1 MKKKGYLW
9 LLTLFFLVACSQQE
23 EIESSVEDKTPPESY
38 VVSIGLSGEFIE
50 TTTES
55 LSTRLGTPTNDV
67 YGINVYYDKDDD
79 DLINDLYAYGLF
91 DNREDM
97 TITLLSGHK
106 YKFEC
111 SLIKDAKTTLFY
123 GQCFG
128 KAYSGFAYPF
138 QTGNQS
144 STMVE
149 NRFIIG
155 TSTYLTGIKNGAAH
169 TASVTSPSTSNANS
183 YASVNRFY
191 GETTDYTPTQ
201 GGTVTIE
208 LKRVVFGAKF
218 IIQGVA
224 QGTLTASCGSF
235 WSKTVTADDE
245 GSTTIYTFPNVY
257 DCWKNGTDLTAT
269 VNLSFV
275 SDRGSYWNLSRSS
288 SVTFKR
294 NVMTTV
300 TIDVTP
306 DLSSGNINF
315 TEEEMTVDN
324 DINLGINSDGLID
337 VIVNPVN

>member
-1 MKKKGYLW
+1 M
-9 LLTLFFLVACSQQE
+9 
-23 EIESSVEDKTPPESY
+23 
-38 VVSIGLSGEFIE
+38 
-50 TTTES
+50 
-55 LSTRLGTPTNDV
+55 
-67 YGINVYYDKDDD
+67 
-79 DLINDLYAYGLF
+79 
-91 DNREDM
+91 
-97 TITLLSGHK
+97 
-106 YKFEC
+106 
-111 SLIKDAKTTLFY
+111 
-123 GQCFG
+123 
-128 KAYSGFAYPF
+128 
-138 QTGNQS
+138 
-144 STMVE
+144 
-149 NRFIIG
+149 
-155 TSTYLTGIKNGAAH
+155 
-169 TASVTSPSTSNANS
+169 
-183 YASVNRFY
+183 
-191 GETTDYTPTQ
+191 
-201 GGTVTIE
+201 
-208 LKRVVFGAKF
+208 
-218 IIQGVA
+218 A